1 MWCKDI
7 TECLITEG
15 DRLEAMKGAEQM
27 CVQVCQAFITIILLC
42 LVLRVL
48 VISDWKKGRKGEW
61 ENVKE
66 VKEEINICLVIFFP
80 SDCVTLY
87 K

>member
-27 CVQVCQAFITIILLC
+27 CVQVCQLC
-42 LVLRVL
+42 LTLRVS
-48 VISDWKKGRKGEW
+48 VISGRKTERR
-61 ENVKE
+61 E
-66 VKEEINICLVIFFP
+66 L
-80 SDCVTLY
+80 T
-87 K
+87 

>member
-27 CVQVCQAFITIILLC
+27 CVQVC
-42 LVLRVL
+42 
-48 VISDWKKGRKGEW
+48 
-61 ENVKE
+61 
-66 VKEEINICLVIFFP
+66 
-80 SDCVTLY
+80 
-87 K
+87 

>member
-27 CVQVCQAFITIILLC
+27 CVQVLHTSI
-42 LVLRVL
+42 
-48 VISDWKKGRKGEW
+48 VIQ
-61 ENVKE
+61 
-66 VKEEINICLVIFFP
+66 IHIQLF
-80 SDCVTLY
+80 
-87 K
+87 